1 LSRHYHYDVL
11 SSITYGEIFM
21 KRTAKAAVALL
32 LTAGIAMG
40 GVGFGPLGDG
50 ATPFGGA
57 TGCCRATV

>member
-1 LSRHYHYDVL
+1 
-11 SSITYGEIFM
+11 M

-40 GVGFGPLGDG
+40 GVGFGTLGG
-50 ATPFGGA
+50 TLGGGGGSTIFGGA